1 MGLTYG
7 ITALDESAIR
17 TIIREAEIG
26 MADGSDAKA
35 LLVAAAQD
43 YIATEN
49 AVLIAEQIQSQR
61 DFADMMGTDV
71 DTGSPDFLADVRAD
85 FAAQGIGEAFER
97 FIAEYGVTDKTD
109 ALCYALAKSIITAK
123 PVLPMHRGKWLSKI
137 GIVASHIAA
146 LGSGS
151 TASSPMVADF
161 GATSNDLEDDGLA
174 DMLGS
179 GSAASTPAA
188 TEITPEEEQAMA
200 DYSSEMRRMDAM
212 GEADW
217 MNDVLGL
224 SEEPPA
230 PLDEGGYADIAVAQA
245 PTTAGAPI
253 AAASSH
259 SAVEGP
265 PASADPRGAMIL
277 FGQAASYEDADLA
290 KRLGVSRSTVHN
302 YLTGKTVKVKLSL
315 AQARVML
322 GEIDLRLAKLADAA
336 KHLSAI
342 RE

>member
-151 TASSPMVADF
+151 TASTPA
-161 GATSNDLEDDGLA
+161 APEPEPEDDGLA
-174 DMLGS
+174 DM
-179 GSAASTPAA
+179 
-188 TEITPEEEQAMA
+188 
-200 DYSSEMRRMDAM
+200 
-212 GEADW
+212 
-217 MNDVLGL
+217 LGL

>member
-7 ITALDESAIR
+7 IIALDESAIR

-26 MADGSDAKA
+26 MADGEDAKA

-49 AVLIAEQIQSQR
+49 AVLIAEQVKSLHE
-61 DFADMMGTDV
+61 FADMMGTDV
-71 DTGSPDFLADVRAD
+71 DRRADTFLADVREDFEKQNIAD
-85 FAAQGIGEAFER
+85 QFER
-97 FIAEYGVTDKTD
+97 ILFDHSEDYNAMS
-109 ALCYALAKSIITAK
+109 YALAKAIITAK

-151 TASSPMVADF
+151 TASTPPVVDF
-161 GATSNDLEDDGLA
+161 GATSNDVEDDGLA
-174 DMLGS
+174 DMLG
-179 GSAASTPAA
+179 
-188 TEITPEEEQAMA
+188 
-200 DYSSEMRRMDAM
+200 
-212 GEADW
+212 
-217 MNDVLGL
+217 L
-224 SEEPPA
+224 SEEAPA
-230 PLDEGGYADIAVAQA
+230 PLDEGGYADIAVVPVLTTEDALSAVA
-245 PTTAGAPI
+245 P
-253 AAASSH
+253 SH

-265 PASADPRGAMIL
+265 PTSADPRGAMIL

-322 GEIDLRLAKLADAA
+322 SEIDLRLAKLAEAA
-336 KHLSAI
+336 KLLSAI

>member
-26 MADGSDAKA
+26 MADGEDPKA

-43 YIATEN
+43 YIAGEN
-49 AVLIAEQIQSQR
+49 AAKIADKLAEAV
-61 DFADMMGTDV
+61 DLADMMGAEV
-71 DTGSPDFLADVRAD
+71 DMRANDFLADVQED
-85 FAAQGIGEAFER
+85 FEKQSIANKFEDII
-97 FIAEYGVTDKTD
+97 FAHGQEPQ
-109 ALCYALAKSIITAK
+109 AMCYALAKAIITAK

-137 GIVASHIAA
+137 GIVAAHVAA

-151 TASSPMVADF
+151 TASTPA
-161 GATSNDLEDDGLA
+161 APEPEPEDDGLA
-174 DMLGS
+174 DMLG
-179 GSAASTPAA
+179 
-188 TEITPEEEQAMA
+188 
-200 DYSSEMRRMDAM
+200 
-212 GEADW
+212 
-217 MNDVLGL
+217 L
-224 SEEPPA
+224 SEETPA

-253 AAASSH
+253 AVASSH

>member
-26 MADGSDAKA
+26 MADGEDPKA

-43 YIATEN
+43 YIAGEN
-49 AVLIAEQIQSQR
+49 AAKIADKLAEAV
-61 DFADMMGTDV
+61 DLADMMGAEV
-71 DTGSPDFLADVRAD
+71 DMRANDFLADVQED
-85 FAAQGIGEAFER
+85 FEKQSIANKFEDII
-97 FIAEYGVTDKTD
+97 FAHGQEPQ
-109 ALCYALAKSIITAK
+109 AMCYALAKAIITAK

-151 TASSPMVADF
+151 TASTPA
-161 GATSNDLEDDGLA
+161 APEPEPEDDGLA
-174 DMLGS
+174 DM
-179 GSAASTPAA
+179 
-188 TEITPEEEQAMA
+188 
-200 DYSSEMRRMDAM
+200 
-212 GEADW
+212 
-217 MNDVLGL
+217 LGL

>member
-7 ITALDESAIR
+7 ITALSEGAIR

-35 LLVAAAQD
+35 LLVSAAQD

-49 AVLIAEQIQSQR
+49 AVLIAEQVKSLYE
-61 DFADMMGTDV
+61 FADMMGTDV
-71 DTGSPDFLADVRAD
+71 DRRANTFLADVREDFEKQNIAD
-85 FAAQGIGEAFER
+85 QFER
-97 FIAEYGVTDKTD
+97 ILFDHSEDYNAMS
-109 ALCYALAKSIITAK
+109 YALAKAIITAK

-151 TASSPMVADF
+151 TASTPA
-161 GATSNDLEDDGLA
+161 APEPEDDGLA
-174 DMLGS
+174 DM
-179 GSAASTPAA
+179 
-188 TEITPEEEQAMA
+188 
-200 DYSSEMRRMDAM
+200 
-212 GEADW
+212 
-217 MNDVLGL
+217 LGL

-230 PLDEGGYADIAVAQA
+230 PLDDGGYADIAVVPVLMTEDALSA
-245 PTTAGAPI
+245 V
-253 AAASSH
+253 ASSH
-259 SAVEGP
+259 RAVEGP
-265 PASADPRGAMIL
+265 PTSADPRGAMIL

-322 GEIDLRLAKLADAA
+322 SEIDLRSAKLAEAA
-336 KHLSAI
+336 KLLSAI

>member
-7 ITALDESAIR
+7 IIALDESAIR

-43 YIATEN
+43 YIAGEN
-49 AVLIAEQIQSQR
+49 GAKIEEKIKEASDL
-61 DFADMMGTDV
+61 ADMMGV
-71 DTGSPDFLADVRAD
+71 ELDTKAPDFLADVRAD
-85 FAAQGIGEAFER
+85 FATQGISAQFDELIEDQA
-97 FIAEYGVTDKTD
+97 TS
-109 ALCYALAKSIITAK
+109 YALARAIIMAK
-123 PVLPMHRGKWLSKI
+123 PVLPMHRGKWLSKV
-137 GIVASHIAA
+137 GIVASHVAA

-151 TASSPMVADF
+151 TASTPA
-161 GATSNDLEDDGLA
+161 APEPEDDGLA
-174 DMLGS
+174 DM
-179 GSAASTPAA
+179 
-188 TEITPEEEQAMA
+188 
-200 DYSSEMRRMDAM
+200 
-212 GEADW
+212 
-217 MNDVLGL
+217 LGL

-230 PLDEGGYADIAVAQA
+230 PLDEGGYADIAVV
-245 PTTAGAPI
+245 PVLTTEDALSAV
-253 AAASSH
+253 ASSH

-265 PASADPRGAMIL
+265 PTSADPRGAMIL

-322 GEIDLRLAKLADAA
+322 SEIDLRLAKLAEAA
-336 KHLSAI
+336 KLLSAI

>member
-1 MGLTYG
+1 MDLTYG
-7 ITALDESAIR
+7 IIALDESAIR

-26 MADGSDAKA
+26 MADGADAKA

-49 AVLIAEQIQSQR
+49 AVLIAAKLAEAV
-61 DFADMMGTDV
+61 DLADMMGTEVDIQSCANECLGDV
-71 DTGSPDFLADVRAD
+71 QED
-85 FAAQGIGEAFER
+85 FAKQGIPHRFEDITR
-97 FIAEYGVTDKTD
+97 EHGHEPQAM
-109 ALCYALAKSIITAK
+109 CYALAKAIITAK
-123 PVLPMHRGKWLSKI
+123 PVLPMHRGKWLSKV

-151 TASSPMVADF
+151 TASTPA
-161 GATSNDLEDDGLA
+161 APEPEDDGLA
-174 DMLGS
+174 DM
-179 GSAASTPAA
+179 
-188 TEITPEEEQAMA
+188 
-200 DYSSEMRRMDAM
+200 
-212 GEADW
+212 
-217 MNDVLGL
+217 LGL

-230 PLDEGGYADIAVAQA
+230 PLDEGGYADIAGAQA
-245 PTTAGAPI
+245 PTTAAALSAVAP
-253 AAASSH
+253 SH

-265 PASADPRGAMIL
+265 PTSADPRGAMIL

-322 GEIDLRLAKLADAA
+322 SEIDLRLAKLTEAA
-336 KHLSAI
+336 KLLSAI

>member
-26 MADGSDAKA
+26 MADGEDPKA
-35 LLVAAAQD
+35 LLVATALD

-49 AVLIAEQIQSQR
+49 AVKIGAKVTEAYEL
-61 DFADMMGTDV
+61 ADMMGGTV
-71 DTGSPDFLADVRAD
+71 DMRADDFLADVRED
-85 FAAQGIGEAFER
+85 FGKQNIANKFDDIIFEK
-97 FIAEYGVTDKTD
+97 GDDLD
-109 ALCYALAKSIITAK
+109 AMCYVLANAIITAK

-151 TASSPMVADF
+151 TASTPA
-161 GATSNDLEDDGLA
+161 APEPEDDGLA
-174 DMLGS
+174 DMLG
-179 GSAASTPAA
+179 
-188 TEITPEEEQAMA
+188 
-200 DYSSEMRRMDAM
+200 
-212 GEADW
+212 
-217 MNDVLGL
+217 L
-224 SEEPPA
+224 SEETPA
-230 PLDEGGYADIAVAQA
+230 PLDEAAAGYADIAVAQA

>member
-35 LLVAAAQD
+35 LLVAAAID

-61 DFADMMGTDV
+61 DFADMIGTDV

-85 FAAQGIGEAFER
+85 FEAQGIGEAFER

-151 TASSPMVADF
+151 TASSPA
-161 GATSNDLEDDGLA
+161 APEPEDDGGLA
-174 DMLGS
+174 DMLG
-179 GSAASTPAA
+179 
-188 TEITPEEEQAMA
+188 
-200 DYSSEMRRMDAM
+200 
-212 GEADW
+212 
-217 MNDVLGL
+217 L
-224 SEEPPA
+224 SEETPA
-230 PLDEGGYADIAVAQA
+230 PLDQGGYGEFPSLGGYADIAVAQA

>member
-7 ITALDESAIR
+7 VTALSESAIR

-49 AVLIAEQIQSQR
+49 AVLIAEQIKSLQ

-71 DTGSPDFLADVRAD
+71 DTGAPDFLADVRAD
-85 FAAQGIGEAFER
+85 FATEGIGEAFDR
-97 FIAEYGVTDKTD
+97 FIAEYGGVADKTD
-109 ALCYALAKSIITAK
+109 ALCYALAKTIITAK

-151 TASSPMVADF
+151 TDSTPAAPEP
-161 GATSNDLEDDGLA
+161 EDDGLA
-174 DMLGS
+174 DM
-179 GSAASTPAA
+179 
-188 TEITPEEEQAMA
+188 
-200 DYSSEMRRMDAM
+200 
-212 GEADW
+212 
-217 MNDVLGL
+217 LGL

-230 PLDEGGYADIAVAQA
+230 PLDEGGYADIAVVPVLTTEDALSAVA
-245 PTTAGAPI
+245 P
-253 AAASSH
+253 SH

-265 PASADPRGAMIL
+265 PTSADPRGAMIL

-302 YLTGKTVKVKLSL
+302 YLAGKTVKVKLSL

-322 GEIDLRLAKLADAA
+322 SEIDLRLAKLAEAA
-336 KHLSAI
+336 KLLSAI

>member
-7 ITALDESAIR
+7 IIALDESAIR

-26 MADGSDAKA
+26 MADGEDAKA

-49 AVLIAEQIQSQR
+49 AVLIAEQVKSLHE
-61 DFADMMGTDV
+61 FADMMGTDV
-71 DTGSPDFLADVRAD
+71 DRRADTFLADVREDFEKQNIAD
-85 FAAQGIGEAFER
+85 QFER
-97 FIAEYGVTDKTD
+97 ILFDHSEDYNAMS
-109 ALCYALAKSIITAK
+109 YALAKAIITAK
-123 PVLPMHRGKWLSKI
+123 PVLPMHRGKWLSKV
-137 GIVASHIAA
+137 GIVASHVAA

-151 TASSPMVADF
+151 TASTPA
-161 GATSNDLEDDGLA
+161 APEPEDDGLA
-174 DMLGS
+174 DMLG
-179 GSAASTPAA
+179 
-188 TEITPEEEQAMA
+188 
-200 DYSSEMRRMDAM
+200 
-212 GEADW
+212 
-217 MNDVLGL
+217 L
-224 SEEPPA
+224 SEEAPA
-230 PLDEGGYADIAVAQA
+230 PLDEGGYADIAVV
-245 PTTAGAPI
+245 PVLTTEDALSAV
-253 AAASSH
+253 ASSH

-265 PASADPRGAMIL
+265 PTSADPRGAMIL

-322 GEIDLRLAKLADAA
+322 SEIDLRLAKLAEAA
-336 KHLSAI
+336 KLLSAI

>member
-7 ITALDESAIR
+7 IIALDESAIR

-49 AVLIAEQIQSQR
+49 AVLIAEQVKSLYE
-61 DFADMMGTDV
+61 FADMMGTDV
-71 DTGSPDFLADVRAD
+71 DRRADTFLADVREDFEKQNIAD
-85 FAAQGIGEAFER
+85 QFER
-97 FIAEYGVTDKTD
+97 ILFDHSEDYNAMS
-109 ALCYALAKSIITAK
+109 YALAKSIITAK
-123 PVLPMHRGKWLSKI
+123 PVLPMHRGKWLSKV

-151 TASSPMVADF
+151 TASTPA
-161 GATSNDLEDDGLA
+161 APEPEDDGLA
-174 DMLGS
+174 DM
-179 GSAASTPAA
+179 
-188 TEITPEEEQAMA
+188 
-200 DYSSEMRRMDAM
+200 
-212 GEADW
+212 
-217 MNDVLGL
+217 LGL

-230 PLDEGGYADIAVAQA
+230 PLDEGGYADIAVV
-245 PTTAGAPI
+245 PVLTTEDALSAV
-253 AAASSH
+253 ASSH

-265 PASADPRGAMIL
+265 PTSADPRGAMIL

-322 GEIDLRLAKLADAA
+322 SEIDLRLAKLAEAA
-336 KHLSAI
+336 KLLSAI

>member
-7 ITALDESAIR
+7 IIALDESAIR
-17 TIIREAEIG
+17 TVIREAEIG

-49 AVLIAEQIQSQR
+49 AVLIAEQIKSLH

-85 FAAQGIGEAFER
+85 FATQGIGEAFDR
-97 FIAEYGVTDKTD
+97 FIAEYGVADKTD

-123 PVLPMHRGKWLSKI
+123 PVLPMHRGKWLSKV
-137 GIVASHIAA
+137 GIVASHVAA

-151 TASSPMVADF
+151 TASTPA
-161 GATSNDLEDDGLA
+161 APEPEDDGLA
-174 DMLGS
+174 DMLG
-179 GSAASTPAA
+179 
-188 TEITPEEEQAMA
+188 
-200 DYSSEMRRMDAM
+200 
-212 GEADW
+212 
-217 MNDVLGL
+217 L
-224 SEEPPA
+224 SEETPA
-230 PLDEGGYADIAVAQA
+230 PLDEGGYADIAVV
-245 PTTAGAPI
+245 PVLTTEDALSAV
-253 AAASSH
+253 ASSH

-265 PASADPRGAMIL
+265 PASADPRGALIL
-277 FGQAASYEDADLA
+277 FGQAVSYEDADLA

-302 YLTGKTVKVKLSL
+302 YLGGKTVKVKLSL

-322 GEIDLRLAKLADAA
+322 SEIDLRSAKLADAA
-336 KHLSAI
+336 KLLSAI

>member
-26 MADGSDAKA
+26 MADGSDAKT

-43 YIATEN
+43 YIATEH

-123 PVLPMHRGKWLSKI
+123 PVLPMHRGKWLSKL

-151 TASSPMVADF
+151 TASSPTVVDF

-174 DMLGS
+174 DM
-179 GSAASTPAA
+179 
-188 TEITPEEEQAMA
+188 
-200 DYSSEMRRMDAM
+200 
-212 GEADW
+212 
-217 MNDVLGL
+217 LGL

>member
-7 ITALDESAIR
+7 VSALSESAIR

-49 AVLIAEQIQSQR
+49 AVLIAEQIKSLHE
-61 DFADMMGTDV
+61 FADMMGTDV
-71 DTGSPDFLADVRAD
+71 DTGAPDFLADVRAD
-85 FAAQGIGEAFER
+85 FATQGIGEAFDR
-97 FIAEYGVTDKTD
+97 FIAEYGVADKTD

-151 TASSPMVADF
+151 TASTPA
-161 GATSNDLEDDGLA
+161 APEPEDDGLA
-174 DMLGS
+174 DMLG
-179 GSAASTPAA
+179 
-188 TEITPEEEQAMA
+188 
-200 DYSSEMRRMDAM
+200 
-212 GEADW
+212 
-217 MNDVLGL
+217 L
-224 SEEPPA
+224 SEEPQA
-230 PLDEGGYADIAVAQA
+230 PLDEGGYADIAVVPVLTTEDALSAVA
-245 PTTAGAPI
+245 P
-253 AAASSH
+253 SR

-265 PASADPRGAMIL
+265 PTSADPRGAMIL

-322 GEIDLRLAKLADAA
+322 SEIDLRSAKLAEAA
-336 KHLSAI
+336 KLLSAI

>member
-97 FIAEYGVTDKTD
+97 FITEYGVTDKTD

-151 TASSPMVADF
+151 TASTPA
-161 GATSNDLEDDGLA
+161 APEPEPEDDGLA
-174 DMLGS
+174 DMLG
-179 GSAASTPAA
+179 
-188 TEITPEEEQAMA
+188 
-200 DYSSEMRRMDAM
+200 
-212 GEADW
+212 
-217 MNDVLGL
+217 L
-224 SEEPPA
+224 SEEPPT
-230 PLDEGGYADIAVAQA
+230 PLDEAAVGYADIAVAQA

-322 GEIDLRLAKLADAA
+322 GEIDLRIAKLADAA
-336 KHLSAI
+336 KLLSAI

>member
-1 MGLTYG
+1 LTYG
-7 ITALDESAIR
+7 IIALDESAIR

-26 MADGSDAKA
+26 MADGEDAKA

-49 AVLIAEQIQSQR
+49 AVLIAEQVKSLHE
-61 DFADMMGTDV
+61 FADMMGTDV
-71 DTGSPDFLADVRAD
+71 DRRADTFLADVREDFEKQNIAD
-85 FAAQGIGEAFER
+85 QFER
-97 FIAEYGVTDKTD
+97 ILFDHSEDYNAMS
-109 ALCYALAKSIITAK
+109 YALAKAIITAK
-123 PVLPMHRGKWLSKI
+123 PVLPMHRGKWLSKV
-137 GIVASHIAA
+137 GIVASHVAA

-151 TASSPMVADF
+151 TASTPA
-161 GATSNDLEDDGLA
+161 APEPEDDGLA
-174 DMLGS
+174 DM
-179 GSAASTPAA
+179 
-188 TEITPEEEQAMA
+188 
-200 DYSSEMRRMDAM
+200 
-212 GEADW
+212 
-217 MNDVLGL
+217 LGL

-230 PLDEGGYADIAVAQA
+230 PLDEGGYADIAVV
-245 PTTAGAPI
+245 PVLTTEDALSAV
-253 AAASSH
+253 ASSH

-265 PASADPRGAMIL
+265 PTSADPRGAMIL

-322 GEIDLRLAKLADAA
+322 SEIDLRLAKLAEAA
-336 KHLSAI
+336 KLLSAI

>member
-7 ITALDESAIR
+7 VSALDESAIR
-17 TIIREAEIG
+17 TIVREAEIG
-26 MADGSDAKA
+26 MADGEDAKA

-49 AVLIAEQIQSQR
+49 AVLIAEQVKSLHE
-61 DFADMMGTDV
+61 FADMMGTDV
-71 DTGSPDFLADVRAD
+71 DRRADTFLADVREDFEKQNIAD
-85 FAAQGIGEAFER
+85 QFER
-97 FIAEYGVTDKTD
+97 ILFDHSEDYNAMS
-109 ALCYALAKSIITAK
+109 YALAKAIITAK
-123 PVLPMHRGKWLSKI
+123 PVLPMHRGKWLSKV
-137 GIVASHIAA
+137 GIVASHVAA

-151 TASSPMVADF
+151 TASSPPVVDF
-161 GATSNDLEDDGLA
+161 GATSNDVEDDGLA
-174 DMLGS
+174 DM
-179 GSAASTPAA
+179 
-188 TEITPEEEQAMA
+188 
-200 DYSSEMRRMDAM
+200 
-212 GEADW
+212 
-217 MNDVLGL
+217 LGL

-230 PLDEGGYADIAVAQA
+230 PLDEGGYADIAVVPVLTTEDALSAVA
-245 PTTAGAPI
+245 P
-253 AAASSH
+253 SH

-265 PASADPRGAMIL
+265 PTSADPRGAMIL

-322 GEIDLRLAKLADAA
+322 SEIDLRLAKLAEAA
-336 KHLSAI
+336 KLLSAI

>member
-7 ITALDESAIR
+7 IIALDESAIR
-17 TIIREAEIG
+17 TIVREAEIG
-26 MADGSDAKA
+26 MADGEDPKA

-43 YIATEN
+43 YIASEN
-49 AVLIAEQIQSQR
+49 AVKIAAKFNEAV
-61 DFADMMGTDV
+61 DLADMMGDTV
-71 DTGSPDFLADVRAD
+71 DMRSPDFLADVRED
-85 FAAQGIGEAFER
+85 FEKQNIANKFEDIV
-97 FIAEYGVTDKTD
+97 FQHNEEPD
-109 ALCYALAKSIITAK
+109 AMCYALAKAIITAK
-123 PVLPMHRGKWLSKI
+123 PVLPMHRGKFLSKI

-151 TASSPMVADF
+151 TASSPA
-161 GATSNDLEDDGLA
+161 APEPEDDGGLA
-174 DMLGS
+174 DM
-179 GSAASTPAA
+179 
-188 TEITPEEEQAMA
+188 
-200 DYSSEMRRMDAM
+200 
-212 GEADW
+212 
-217 MNDVLGL
+217 LGL

-230 PLDEGGYADIAVAQA
+230 PLDQAEGYADIAVAQA
-245 PTTAGAPI
+245 PTPAVAPI
-253 AAASSH
+253 AGASSH

-265 PASADPRGAMIL
+265 PTSADPRGAMIL

-302 YLTGKTVKVKLSL
+302 YLSGKTVKVKLTL

-336 KHLSAI
+336 KLLSAI

>member
-7 ITALDESAIR
+7 IIALDESAIR

-49 AVLIAEQIQSQR
+49 AVLIAEQIKSLQ

-85 FAAQGIGEAFER
+85 FATQGIGEAFDR
-97 FIAEYGVTDKTD
+97 FIAEYGVADKTD

-123 PVLPMHRGKWLSKI
+123 PVLPMHRGKWLSKV

-151 TASSPMVADF
+151 TASTPPVVDF
-161 GATSNDLEDDGLA
+161 GATSNDVEDDGLA
-174 DMLGS
+174 DMLG
-179 GSAASTPAA
+179 
-188 TEITPEEEQAMA
+188 
-200 DYSSEMRRMDAM
+200 
-212 GEADW
+212 
-217 MNDVLGL
+217 L
-224 SEEPPA
+224 SEEAPA
-230 PLDEGGYADIAVAQA
+230 PLDEGGYADIAVVPVLTTEDALSAVA
-245 PTTAGAPI
+245 P
-253 AAASSH
+253 SH

-265 PASADPRGAMIL
+265 PTSADPRGAMIL

-322 GEIDLRLAKLADAA
+322 SEIDLRLAKLAEAA
-336 KHLSAI
+336 KLLSAI

>member
-49 AVLIAEQIQSQR
+49 AVKIGAKVTEAYEL
-61 DFADMMGTDV
+61 ADMMGGTV
-71 DTGSPDFLADVRAD
+71 DMRADDFLADVRED
-85 FAAQGIGEAFER
+85 FGKQNIANKFDDIIFEK
-97 FIAEYGVTDKTD
+97 GDDLD
-109 ALCYALAKSIITAK
+109 AMCYALAKAIITAK

-146 LGSGS
+146 LGAGS
-151 TASSPMVADF
+151 TASTPA
-161 GATSNDLEDDGLA
+161 APEPEPEDDGLA
-174 DMLGS
+174 DMLG
-179 GSAASTPAA
+179 
-188 TEITPEEEQAMA
+188 
-200 DYSSEMRRMDAM
+200 
-212 GEADW
+212 
-217 MNDVLGL
+217 L
-224 SEEPPA
+224 SEETPA
-230 PLDEGGYADIAVAQA
+230 PLDEAAAGYADIAVAQA
-245 PTTAGAPI
+245 PTTADAPI

-265 PASADPRGAMIL
+265 PTSADPRGAMIL

>member
-7 ITALDESAIR
+7 IIALDESAIR
-17 TIIREAEIG
+17 TIVREAEIG
-26 MADGSDAKA
+26 MADGEDAKT
-35 LLVAAAQD
+35 LLVSAAQD
-43 YIATEN
+43 YIASEN
-49 AVLIAEQIQSQR
+49 AAKIAEKVKEAA
-61 DFADMMGTDV
+61 DLADMMGTEIDMRA
-71 DTGSPDFLADVRAD
+71 PEFLADVRED
-85 FAAQGIGEAFER
+85 FEKQN
-97 FIAEYGVTDKTD
+97 IANKFDDLIFQHSEELD
-109 ALCYALAKSIITAK
+109 ALCYAMAKAIITAK

-151 TASSPMVADF
+151 TAS
-161 GATSNDLEDDGLA
+161 
-174 DMLGS
+174 
-179 GSAASTPAA
+179 TPAA
-188 TEITPEEEQAMA
+188 PDITPEEEQAMA
-200 DYSSEMRRMDAM
+200 DYSAEMRRMDSM
-212 GEADW
+212 GEAAW
-217 MNDVLGL
+217 MNDMLGL

-230 PLDEGGYADIAVAQA
+230 PLDEGGYADIAVVPVLTTEDALSAVA
-245 PTTAGAPI
+245 P
-253 AAASSH
+253 SH

-265 PASADPRGAMIL
+265 PTSADPRGAMIL

-322 GEIDLRLAKLADAA
+322 SEIDLRLAKLAEAA
-336 KHLSAI
+336 KLLSAI

>member
-7 ITALDESAIR
+7 IIALDESAIR

-43 YIATEN
+43 YIAGEN
-49 AVLIAEQIQSQR
+49 GAKIEEKIKEASDL
-61 DFADMMGTDV
+61 ADMMGV
-71 DTGSPDFLADVRAD
+71 ELDTKAPDFLADVRAD
-85 FAAQGIGEAFER
+85 FATQGISAQFDELIEDQA
-97 FIAEYGVTDKTD
+97 TS
-109 ALCYALAKSIITAK
+109 YALARAIIMAK
-123 PVLPMHRGKWLSKI
+123 PVLPMHRGKWLSKV
-137 GIVASHIAA
+137 GIVASHVAA

-151 TASSPMVADF
+151 TASTPA
-161 GATSNDLEDDGLA
+161 APEPEDDGLA
-174 DMLGS
+174 DM
-179 GSAASTPAA
+179 
-188 TEITPEEEQAMA
+188 
-200 DYSSEMRRMDAM
+200 
-212 GEADW
+212 
-217 MNDVLGL
+217 LGL

-230 PLDEGGYADIAVAQA
+230 PLDEGGYADIAVVPVLTTEDALSAVA
-245 PTTAGAPI
+245 P
-253 AAASSH
+253 SH

-265 PASADPRGAMIL
+265 PTSADPRGAMIL

-322 GEIDLRLAKLADAA
+322 SEIDLRLAKLAEAA
-336 KHLSAI
+336 KLLSAI

>member
-26 MADGSDAKA
+26 MADGSDPKA

-43 YIATEN
+43 YIAGEN
-49 AVLIAEQIQSQR
+49 AAKIADKLAEAV
-61 DFADMMGTDV
+61 DLADMMGAEV
-71 DTGSPDFLADVRAD
+71 DMRANDFLADVQED
-85 FAAQGIGEAFER
+85 FEKQSIANKFEDII
-97 FIAEYGVTDKTD
+97 FAHGQEPQ
-109 ALCYALAKSIITAK
+109 AMCYALAKAIITAK

-151 TASSPMVADF
+151 TASSPTVADF

-174 DMLGS
+174 DMLG
-179 GSAASTPAA
+179 
-188 TEITPEEEQAMA
+188 
-200 DYSSEMRRMDAM
+200 
-212 GEADW
+212 
-217 MNDVLGL
+217 L
-224 SEEPPA
+224 SEETPA